1 MVKEE
6 EKVVFVGEL
15 GKLRDEY
22 RKCPNLTLRQQIEE
36 DIKLLQNA
44 ITISENGLDEYFN
57 KS

>member
-15 GKLRDEY
+15 DKLRDEY
-22 RKCPNLTLRQQIEE
+22 RKCPNLSLRQQIEE

-44 ITISENGLDEYFN
+44 ITISENGLDEYFTRT
-57 KS
+57 